1 VSLAATSIAAATGLA
16 DVTLVVPIRDEA
28 ATLPIFLKSL
38 DGQQVLPKELIL
50 VDAGSTDATRHVL
63 EEYAATVACARVV
76 DAESAYPGGARN
88 IGVQLARSD
97 WVAMTDAGTVVD
109 PQWLAELLGA
119 VDADPTVD
127 AVFGTY
133 EPLVQTFF
141 QRCLALCFLTPGRV
155 IGGHRYRGP
164 STASLLLKKSVW
176 KELGGF
182 PEHLRACE
190 DLLFFRTL
198 MAGPYRTACAPRAV
212 VHWRLPGTFAQVF
225 RRFRTYS
232 HHTLKAGLG
241 SEWHAAVAMMYAAA
255 TVCLLLGAVVHWSVM
270 LLPVVGLALRAIQ
283 SARRR
288 PDVPHAS
295 GASALREYAAVCV
308 LLLWID
314 FSAMVGV
321 FDYAHSRLSRT

>member
-1 VSLAATSIAAATGLA
+1 VATVSIAVPTGVA
-16 DVTLVVPIRDEA
+16 NVTVVVPIRDEA
-28 ATLPIFLKSL
+28 ATLPLFLESL
-38 DGQQVLPKELIL
+38 DGQEVLPTELIL
-50 VDAGSTDATRHVL
+50 VDAGSTDTTHHL
-63 EEYAATVACARVV
+63 LQQYAATAVSARVV

-133 EPLVQTFF
+133 EPLLQTFF
-141 QRCLALCFLTPGRV
+141 QNCVALCFLTPGRV

-164 STASLLLKKSVW
+164 STASLLVKKSVW

-241 SEWHAAVAMMYAAA
+241 SEWHVAVAMMYAAA
-255 TVCLLLGAVVHWSVM
+255 SVCLVLGVTVHWSVM
-270 LLPVVGLALRAIQ
+270 LLPVVGLALRAFR

-288 PDVPHAS
+288 PDVLRAS
-295 GASALREYAAVCV
+295 RAPAVGVYAAVCV

-314 FSAMVGV
+314 FSAMVGF
-321 FDYAHSRLSRT
+321 FDYAQGRLSRT